1 MQWISLLAGSAD
13 KEHIWSVNTEKAY
26 HEKKNKLPKNHN
38 FQFGKA
44 LPVSRIIF
52 TDFFLFVIV
61 KWRGTCGRNADVR
74 ET

>member
-1 MQWISLLAGSAD
+1 MR
-13 KEHIWSVNTEKAY
+13 
-26 HEKKNKLPKNHN
+26 KKNKLPENHN

>member
-1 MQWISLLAGSAD
+1 MR
-13 KEHIWSVNTEKAY
+13 
-26 HEKKNKLPKNHN
+26 KNKLPKNHN

-61 KWRGTCGRNADVR
+61 KMERHLR
-74 ET
+74 E

>member
-1 MQWISLLAGSAD
+1 MR
-13 KEHIWSVNTEKAY
+13 
-26 HEKKNKLPKNHN
+26 KNKLPENHN

-61 KWRGTCGRNADVR
+61 KMERHLREECTKINAAKQKAV
-74 ET
+74 